1 MNTNIMGCMQMQEK
15 NSNVV
20 KQIQLGNTT
29 VKFCDNCIAK
39 TKEDRLLRI
48 KEFKNSAIR
57 LLESTLINT
66 NEERRQEN
74 G

>member
-1 MNTNIMGCMQMQEK
+1 MNTNNMGCMQMQE
-15 NSNVV
+15 NNIV
-20 KQIQLGNTT
+20 KEIQLGNTT

-57 LLESTLINT
+57 LLESTLANT
-66 NEERRQEN
+66 NEESR
-74 G
+74 